1 MGRSTFEGPILSG
14 DTRFGPQRDVGYA
27 ILAQSAGFNVADVT
41 AGSSTYGGS
50 SGQFVVSNGI
60 PNLPGTVY
68 TASSTTYPASAATP
82 TADSATNVYRGWV
95 AYLPVNSRINN
106 IIVDCGVA
114 PAVSGGTA
122 ALTAAILYVSNGF
135 TANGG
140 TAAYASIANITAA
153 GRQSLATLTGT
164 QLANWQA
171 TSTDIIVGNGQPNLS
186 QVVFTLDLNGTDLD
200 TATALAGT
208 LYFTIQY
215 TQADGNIGTLTTYP
229 YGNLD

>member
-1 MGRSTFEGPILSG
+1 MGRSTFEGPVLSG
-14 DTRFGPQRDVGYA
+14 TNRFGPQRNVGYV
-27 ILAQSAGFNVADVT
+27 ILAQSAGVDVSNTTPAT
-41 AGSSTYGGS
+41 ANYAGV
-50 SGQFVVSNGI
+50 SGQFVSSNDI
-60 PNLPGTVY
+60 PNTNGTVF
-68 TASSTTYPASAATP
+68 TASSTQYPPSQTTI
-82 TADSATNVYRGWV
+82 TADAATNVYRGWV
-95 AYLPVNSRINN
+95 AYLPTGSRINN

-114 PAVSGGTA
+114 PAVAGGTA
-122 ALTAAILYVSNGF
+122 ALTAAILYVSNNF

-171 TSTDIIVGNGQPNLS
+171 TSTDILQSNGEPNLS

-200 TATALAGT
+200 TATSIAGT

-215 TQADGNIGTLTTYP
+215 TQPDNNIGSTTAYP